1 MLSLAAK
8 VILCFDGD
16 AAGATATWRA
26 AEMIS
31 QVTEDHHEVRLCQM
45 PEGHD
50 PDSFVRDYGADA
62 FRALLDEAP
71 LLSSYLAREL
81 TRCAS
86 VPERQVDDRI

>member
-1 MLSLAAK
+1 MLCL
-8 VILCFDGD
+8 
-16 AAGATATWRA
+16 ATWRA

-62 FRALLDEAP
+62 FRALLDETKPANAQP
-71 LLSSYLAREL
+71 TINMPRIP
-81 TRCAS
+81 S
-86 VPERQVDDRI
+86 VA